1 MIHLLQLQTLFPL
14 VHDGYLI
21 KDTFRAPSLSF
32 GLKEQRARQEQ
43 LRGHGNRSWTCHGKA
58 STRYSLVRQHVRAHF
73 LWGLQFSPPAY
84 MQSPRH
90 RGRNQR

>member
-1 MIHLLQLQTLFPL
+1 MIHLLQLQTLFLL
-14 VHDGYLI
+14 VHDGYSI

-58 STRYSLVRQHVRAHF
+58 STRYSLARQHVHAHF
-73 LWGLQFSPPAY
+73 LWGLQFSSPAY